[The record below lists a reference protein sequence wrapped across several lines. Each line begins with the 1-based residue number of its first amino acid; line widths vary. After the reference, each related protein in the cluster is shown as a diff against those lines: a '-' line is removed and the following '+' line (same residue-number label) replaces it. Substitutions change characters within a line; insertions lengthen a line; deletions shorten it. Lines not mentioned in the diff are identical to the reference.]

1 MKKTMEILV
10 KRLYKK
16 SEYTIGKMYINGEY
30 FCDTVEDTDRGL
42 KSDMTYE
49 EIARRKVYGK
59 TAIPVGRYDVA
70 LSYSPK
76 FKRSLP
82 LLLSVKGYSGIRIHN
97 GKDANSSLGCIIVG
111 ENKIKGCVIN
121 SRQTMEKLMYRLRN
135 EKNITI
141 EIC

>member
-1 MKKTMEILV
+1 MEILV

-16 SEYTIGKMYINGEY
+16 SDYTIGKMYINGEY

-42 KSDMTYE
+42 TSEMTYE

-59 TAIPVGRYDVA
+59 TAIPTGRYNVA
-70 LSYSPK
+70 ISYSPK

-97 GKDANSSLGCIIVG
+97 GNTAESSLGCIIVG
-111 ENKIKGCVIN
+111 ENKIKGGVIN
-121 SRQTMEKLMYRLRN
+121 SRQTMERLMYRLRN

>member
-1 MKKTMEILV
+1 MEILV

-16 SEYTIGKMYINGEY
+16 SEYTIGKMFIDGVY

-42 KSDMTYE
+42 TSEMTYE

-59 TAIPVGRYDVA
+59 TAIPTGRYDVA
-70 LSYSPK
+70 ISYSPK
-76 FKRSLP
+76 FKKNLP

-111 ENKIKGCVIN
+111 ENKIKGGVIN
-121 SRQTMEKLMYRLRN
+121 SRQTMERLMYRLRN
-135 EKNITI
+135 EKNIVI

>member
-1 MKKTMEILV
+1 MELKV

-42 KSDMTYE
+42 TSEMTYE

-59 TAIPVGRYDVA
+59 TAIPTGLYDVA

-97 GKDANSSLGCIIVG
+97 GVNADSSLGCIIVG
-111 ENKIKGCVIN
+111 ENKIKGGVIN
-121 SRQTMEKLMYRLRN
+121 SKATMEKLMQRLCN

>member
-1 MKKTMEILV
+1 MEILV

-16 SEYTIGKMYINGEY
+16 SEYTIGKLYINGVY

-42 KSDMTYE
+42 TQSMSE
-49 EIARRKVYGK
+49 EKILAIKVYGK
-59 TAIPVGRYDVA
+59 TAIPTGRYDVVI
-70 LSYSPK
+70 SYSPK
-76 FKRSLP
+76 FKKNLP

-111 ENKIKGCVIN
+111 ENKIKGGVIN

>member
-1 MKKTMEILV
+1 MEIKL

-42 KSDMTYE
+42 TSDMTYE

-59 TAIPVGRYDVA
+59 TAIPTGRYDVV

-82 LLLSVKGYSGIRIHN
+82 LLLSVKGYSGVRIHN
-97 GKDANSSLGCIIVG
+97 GNTAEDSLGCIIVG
-111 ENKIKGCVIN
+111 DNKIKGGVIN